1 MRVGG
6 VKDVVKVTALLS
18 WKIEIVPMDG
28 VKDGVFILKN
38 RGYNHNDTPIYSR
51 KKPQIAVISEVFYR
65 EKYVINYMNL
75 LLNH

>member
-18 WKIEIVPMDG
+18 WKIEIVSMDG

-38 RGYNHNDTPIYSR
+38 QGYNPNNAPILSQKR
-51 KKPQIAVISEVFYR
+51 P
-65 EKYVINYMNL
+65 
-75 LLNH
+75 

>member
-1 MRVGG
+1 MRMGV

-38 RGYNHNDTPIYSR
+38 RGYNSNDAPIFSQ
-51 KKPQIAVISEVFYR
+51 KQP
-65 EKYVINYMNL
+65 
-75 LLNH
+75 